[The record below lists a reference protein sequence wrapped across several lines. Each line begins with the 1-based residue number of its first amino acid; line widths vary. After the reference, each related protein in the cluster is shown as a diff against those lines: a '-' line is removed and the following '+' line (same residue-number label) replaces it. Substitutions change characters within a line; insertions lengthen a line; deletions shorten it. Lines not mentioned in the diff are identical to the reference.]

1 MINKGLEKNRYRAAI
16 ACLHRNKDSSWL
28 FVLPALLLSFSIIAF
43 PVGATLFLSF
53 TDWNGLGIPHF
64 IGLENFRA
72 LFAEA
77 RFWKAVS
84 NNLIF
89 TTVFVT
95 VPMVIAL
102 IAAALLLII
111 SVGRTFFQVVFFL
124 PVTIATI
131 ILAEIWR
138 GMIYSPVTGVIGWL
152 QSVGISV
159 SNPLADPATSLYGVL
174 LVDIWHWWGYLTIIY
189 FAALRQVDMALIEAA
204 VVDGA
209 SYPATFRYV
218 LLPMILPTILFMLL
232 MSIIWSFRVFDWIYI
247 LTEGGPGFSS
257 EVLGTLAYKTAF
269 QQMAVGKASAYS
281 LVMSMLG
288 LMAIAVY
295 LRIQYKSEKSS

>member
-1 MINKGLEKNRYRAAI
+1 MINDAAENSSYRAAI
-16 ACLHRNKDSSWL
+16 AWFKGDKDTSWL
-28 FVLPALLLSFSIIAF
+28 FVLPALLLSLSIIAF
-43 PVGATLFLSF
+43 PVAATLFLSF
-53 TDWNGLGIPHF
+53 TDWNGLGVPHF

-89 TTVFVT
+89 TTIFVT
-95 VPMVIAL
+95 APMVIAL
-102 IAAALLLII
+102 VAAALLLII

-152 QSVGISV
+152 QSVGIPV
-159 SNPLADPATSLYGVL
+159 SNPLGDPATSLYGVL
-174 LVDIWHWWGYLTIIY
+174 LVDVWHWWGYLTIIY
-189 FAALRQVDMALIEAA
+189 FAALRQVDTSLIEAA

-295 LRIQYKSEKSS
+295 LRIQYKSEKAA

>member
-1 MINKGLEKNRYRAAI
+1 MVNAATQKQAHRTTRAWFGQDG
-16 ACLHRNKDSSWL
+16 DSSWL
-28 FVLPALLLSFSIIAF
+28 FVVPALLLSFSIIAF
-43 PVGATLFLSF
+43 PVGATLLLSF
-53 TDWNGLGIPHF
+53 TDWNGLGVPHF

-77 RFWKAVS
+77 RFWKAIS
-84 NNLIF
+84 NNFIF
-89 TTVFVT
+89 TTIFVT
-95 VPMVIAL
+95 LPMVIAL
-102 IAAALLLII
+102 FAAALLLII

-131 ILAEIWR
+131 ILAQIWR

-159 SNPLADPATSLYGVL
+159 SNPLGDPATSLYGVL

-189 FAALRQVDMALIEAA
+189 FAALRQVDVTLIEAA

-218 LLPMILPTILFMLL
+218 LLPTILPTVLFMLL

-269 QQMAVGKASAYS
+269 QQMAVGRASAYS

-288 LMAIAVY
+288 LLAIAVY
-295 LRIQYKSEKSS
+295 LRIQYKSETTS

>member
-1 MINKGLEKNRYRAAI
+1 MINDGAQRNSPRPAI
-16 ACLHRNKDSSWL
+16 AWLKSDKDTSWL
-28 FVLPALLLSFSIIAF
+28 FVLPALVLSLSIIAF
-43 PVGATLFLSF
+43 PVAATLLLSF
-53 TDWNGLGIPHF
+53 TDWNGLGVPHF
-64 IGLENFRA
+64 IGLGNFQA

-89 TTVFVT
+89 TTIFVT
-95 VPMVIAL
+95 APMVIAL
-102 IAAALLLII
+102 FAAALLLII
-111 SVGRTFFQVVFFL
+111 SVGRTFFQAIFFL

-131 ILAEIWR
+131 ILAQIWR
-138 GMIYSPVTGVIGWL
+138 GMIYSPVTGVVAWL

-159 SNPLADPATSLYGVL
+159 SNPLGDPATSLYGVL
-174 LVDIWHWWGYLTIIY
+174 LVDVWHWWGYLTIIY
-189 FAALRQVDMALIEAA
+189 FAALRQVDVSLIEAA

-209 SYPATFRYV
+209 SYLATFRYV
-218 LLPMILPTILFMLL
+218 LLPMILPTVLFMLL

-281 LVMSMLG
+281 LVMSVLG

-295 LRIQYKSEKSS
+295 LRIQYKSEKAA

>member
-1 MINKGLEKNRYRAAI
+1 MTSEVTAQAVHRAAV
-16 ACLHRNKDSSWL
+16 AHVSRDRDSSWL
-28 FVLPALLLSFSIIAF
+28 FVLPALLLSFSIVAF
-43 PVGATLFLSF
+43 PVGATLLLSF
-53 TDWNGLGIPHF
+53 TDWNGLDTPHF
-64 IGLENFRA
+64 IGLGNFQA
-72 LFAEA
+72 LFSEP
-77 RFWKAVS
+77 RFWKAVT
-84 NNLIF
+84 NNFIF
-89 TTVFVT
+89 TTIFVT
-95 VPMVIAL
+95 LPMVIAL
-102 IAAALLLII
+102 FAAALLLII

-131 ILAEIWR
+131 ILAQIWR

-152 QSVGISV
+152 QGVGITV

-189 FAALRQVDMALIEAA
+189 FAALRQVDVTLIEAA

-218 LLPMILPTILFMLL
+218 LLPTILPTVLFMLL

-269 QQMAVGKASAYS
+269 QQMAVGRASAYS

-288 LMAIAVY
+288 LLAIAVY
-295 LRIQYKSEKSS
+295 LRIQYKSETTS

>member
-1 MINKGLEKNRYRAAI
+1 MTGDRDKTNGHSAAI
-16 ACLHRNKDSSWL
+16 PQLARESDSSWL
-28 FVLPALLLSFSIIAF
+28 FVLPALLLSFAVIAF
-43 PVGATLFLSF
+43 PVAATLFLSL
-53 TDWNGLGIPHF
+53 TDWNGLGVPHF
-64 IGLENFRA
+64 IGLGNFRS
-72 LFAEA
+72 LFAEP

-84 NNLIF
+84 NNFIF
-89 TTVFVT
+89 TTIFVT
-95 VPMVIAL
+95 APMAL
-102 IAAALLLII
+102 SLAAAALLLTVRI
-111 SVGRTFFQVVFFL
+111 GRTFFQVVFFL

-131 ILAEIWR
+131 ILAQIWR
-138 GMIYSPVTGVIGWL
+138 GMIYSPVTGVVGWL
-152 QSVGISV
+152 DGMGLSV
-159 SNPLADPATSLYGVL
+159 SNPLGDPATSLYGVL
-174 LVDIWHWWGYLTIIY
+174 LVDIWHWWGYLAVIY
-189 FAALRQVDMALIEAA
+189 FAAMRQVDVTLIEAA

-209 SYPATFRYV
+209 SYFATFRFV

-288 LMAIAVY
+288 LVAIAVY
-295 LRIQYKSEKSS
+295 LRIQYKSEKTS